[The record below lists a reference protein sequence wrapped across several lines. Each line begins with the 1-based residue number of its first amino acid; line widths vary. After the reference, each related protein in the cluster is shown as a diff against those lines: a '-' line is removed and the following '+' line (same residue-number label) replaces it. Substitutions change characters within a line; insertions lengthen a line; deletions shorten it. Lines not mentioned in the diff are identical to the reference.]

1 MNRYKEAESDRIPV
15 EVEIFGSESRKSVA
29 WTAAGYTVGALMAG
43 PMGGLLGAITQGNE
57 EYVVYIVKFS
67 DETEKTFTVHKK
79 KIPIEIFV
87 WMWRIKDRVSENDY
101 ITFGIDFSRLKF
113 ESLVSWKEV
122 NNLLA
127 LDDRK
132 KNSEDAWDN
141 LWLEVGL
148 KKILEKEIERYF
160 KEKKKAEITVVT
172 RSKGIW
178 IPKKPSFSV
187 FLADNIIILL
197 ALVFFTF
204 LWAVRTGE
212 KMGGGNS
219 DPSQTTEQNQ

>member
-1 MNRYKEAESDRIPV
+1 MKYLITGGAGFIGSHLTEALVNRGDQVVILDNFFTSSMDNLKQVKEKINLV
-15 EVEIFGSESRKSVA
+15 EGNILDQRLVAKLVSES
-29 WTAAGYTVGALMAG
+29 
-43 PMGGLLGAITQGNE
+43 
-57 EYVVYIVKFS
+57 
-67 DETEKTFTVHKK
+67 
-79 KIPIEIFV
+79 
-87 WMWRIKDRVSENDY
+87 DY

-132 KNSEDAWDN
+132 KKSEDAWDN

-148 KKILEKEIERYF
+148 KKILKKEIERYF
-160 KEKKKAEITVVT
+160 KEKKKAEITVII
-172 RSKGIW
+172 RSEGIW
-178 IPKKPSFSV
+178 IPKKPSFGV
-187 FLADNIIILL
+187 FISDNIIILL